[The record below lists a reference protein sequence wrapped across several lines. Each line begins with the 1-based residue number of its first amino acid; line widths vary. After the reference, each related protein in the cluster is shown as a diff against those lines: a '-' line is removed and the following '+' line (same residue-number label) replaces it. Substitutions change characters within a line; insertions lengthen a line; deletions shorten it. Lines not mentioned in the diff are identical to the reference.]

1 MKRLNLVGLFVLSA
15 VCALASANSE
25 IAGKVVNVIDG
36 NTVEII
42 SIDLERM
49 KIYFFGID
57 APELDQEYGDRA
69 KKLMEKIT
77 LNKNVVVQIT
87 GKDRLGQRIGIV
99 LVEGNVDPRL
109 EMLKQGLAWT
119 AEKNAI
125 PELESLKELARA
137 KKRGLWRQ
145 DNPVPPWVFRRQQT
159 MLMPKSS

>member
-1 MKRLNLVGLFVLSA
+1 MKHINVVGFFVLSA
-15 VCALASANSE
+15 VCALASTNSE

-36 NTVEII
+36 NTVEIT
-42 SIDLERM
+42 SGDLERM

-69 KKLMEKIT
+69 KKLMAELT

-99 LVEGNVDPRL
+99 LVEGHVDPRL
-109 EMLKQGLAWT
+109 KMLSEGLAWT

-125 PELESLKELARA
+125 PELESLKEHARA
-137 KKRGLWRQ
+137 KNRGLWRQ
-145 DNPVPPWVFRRQQT
+145 DDPVPPWVFRRQQT
-159 MLMPKSS
+159 LFTPKSS

>member
-25 IAGKVVNVIDG
+25 IAGKVVSVIDG

-145 DNPVPPWVFRRQQT
+145 DNLVPPWVFRRQQT

>member
-25 IAGKVVNVIDG
+25 IVGKVVNVIDG

>member
-15 VCALASANSE
+15 VCALASTNSE

>member
-1 MKRLNLVGLFVLSA
+1 MKRFNVVGFFVLSA
-15 VCALASANSE
+15 VCALASTNSE

-42 SIDLERM
+42 SGDLDRM

-87 GKDRLGQRIGIV
+87 GKDRLGHRIGII
-99 LVEGNVDPRL
+99 LIEGNVDPRL
-109 EMLKQGLAWT
+109 EMLKEGLAWT

-125 PELESLKELARA
+125 PELESLKEHARA
-137 KKRGLWRQ
+137 KNRGLWRQ
-145 DNPVPPWVFRRQQT
+145 DDPVPPWVFRRQQT
-159 MLMPKSS
+159 LFTPKPS